1 MYPSQRY
8 ARLAQERISSLPP
21 PYRWLDPEDVK
32 FIGEHPVAAGG
43 FANVYEATHDGR
55 KVMLKSYRP
64 YMSFDIARVVAVCC
78 NDSLRLYRV
87 FRRRLLQRFYNEVY
101 VSSLLH
107 HEDVDVAP
115 LVGVYST
122 EAHPFGLVYEYM
134 DSLDLRQC
142 LRNESHMEKLKLVL
156 IPMRFLPFPSSDTS

>member
-1 MYPSQRY
+1 MPLLSRLRAFYRGGPSVSGGYPAAQPLPRPPPLPQLKARDSPAPDMGDVYPSQRY

-32 FIGEHPVAAGG
+32 LIGEHPVAAGG

-87 FRRRLLQRFYNEVY
+87 FR
-101 VSSLLH
+101 
-107 HEDVDVAP
+107 
-115 LVGVYST
+115 
-122 EAHPFGLVYEYM
+122 
-134 DSLDLRQC
+134 
-142 LRNESHMEKLKLVL
+142 
-156 IPMRFLPFPSSDTS
+156 

>member
-1 MYPSQRY
+1 M
-8 ARLAQERISSLPP
+8 
-21 PYRWLDPEDVK
+21 
-32 FIGEHPVAAGG
+32 
-43 FANVYEATHDGR
+43 
-55 KVMLKSYRP
+55 
-64 YMSFDIARVVAVCC
+64 
-78 NDSLRLYRV
+78 
-87 FRRRLLQRFYNEVY
+87 QRFYNEVY

-134 DSLDLRQC
+134 DSLDLRQY